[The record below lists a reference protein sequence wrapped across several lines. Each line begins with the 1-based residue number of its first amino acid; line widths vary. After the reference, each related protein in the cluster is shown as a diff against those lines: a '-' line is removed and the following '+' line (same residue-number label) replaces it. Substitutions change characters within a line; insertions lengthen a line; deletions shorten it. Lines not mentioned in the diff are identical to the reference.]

1 MSLLSTAKTMQGM
14 LLQAS
19 PYRGKPPWLFSA
31 LFFCEQAS
39 QLACVGA
46 DAELSSNWHSYTLD
60 VFARAHACRKDSG
73 KQWQPWPE
81 GSTKHSQ
88 LATLRINL
96 CRLQRCSPPA
106 PQWKRSS
113 LKKKLEQRKKKIK
126 KGIRNF
132 SPSGNSWF
140 LLPPKKKS

>member
-60 VFARAHACRKDSG
+60 VFAHAHACRKDSG
-73 KQWQPWPE
+73 SRDLKEAPSTVSWPPSE
-81 GSTKHSQ
+81 SVY
-88 LATLRINL
+88 AD
-96 CRLQRCSPPA
+96 CRDALLQHHNEKGA
-106 PQWKRSS
+106 L
-113 LKKKLEQRKKKIK
+113 LKK
-126 KGIRNF
+126 N
-132 SPSGNSWF
+132 
-140 LLPPKKKS
+140 